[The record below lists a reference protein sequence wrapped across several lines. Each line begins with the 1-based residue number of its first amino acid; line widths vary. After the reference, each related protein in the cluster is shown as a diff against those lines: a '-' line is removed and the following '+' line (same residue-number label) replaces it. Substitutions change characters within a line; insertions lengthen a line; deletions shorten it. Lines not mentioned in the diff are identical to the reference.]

1 MHAFAHIMVNYFT
14 LWIFIP
20 NVREYL
26 WPIVF
31 FSVILDIDHIPGY
44 IDMITATRKEKRF
57 MKKRHYI
64 GFVRTALQE
73 PANFVIL
80 AAILIPLYLWLGRP
94 TLVLVAL
101 ACLGLHIVL
110 DLLTVHTHPF
120 YPFNHQGVLMFIPKT
135 LRARFTLEAILT
147 VVIAAA
153 FAVAWFY

>member
-1 MHAFAHIMVNYFT
+1 MFNYFV
-14 LWIFIP
+14 LWLFIP
-20 NVREYL
+20 GVREYL

-31 FSVILDIDHIPGY
+31 FSVILDIDHIPGF
-44 IDMITATRKEKRF
+44 IDILTATRKEKRF

-73 PANFVIL
+73 PANFVML
-80 AAILIPLYLWLGRP
+80 AAILIPLYFWLGQP

-120 YPFNHQGVLMFIPKT
+120 YPFNRQGVLMFIPKT
-135 LRARFTLEAILT
+135 LKARFTLEAVLT
-147 VVIAAA
+147 LFFFAA
-153 FAVAWFY
+153 FVWAWLH